1 MTNKFSL
8 QDILR
13 FVVPSTLG
21 VLIFLTPVFVDGRPT
36 IGMGIIFELLQG
48 VTQDYLPGFV
58 TVLLFIS
65 CCCSTY
71 FSLSKKKHHQRPTNQ
86 IEQIFTTNISWLII
100 RILGSVFA
108 GLVFFGVGPD
118 WIISPSTGGTVLFQ
132 LASTL
137 TVFFLVACFLLPFLI
152 DYGVAEFM
160 GTLLEKPF
168 LWAFR
173 LPGRASIDTLAS
185 WLGSSSVGVLI
196 TVQQHEKGCYSGR
209 EAAVIATN
217 FSVASIAFCFLVAKV
232 IEIDHRFFEFYLSIL
247 FSGLVAALILPRIW
261 PLAKK
266 EDVYLV
272 EQATFEDRPGA
283 DVGVLGWAF
292 TQGIEKAKTAPNLKL
307 LLKNSLINVLDIWFS
322 LLPSVVAIGT
332 IVLAL
337 AEFTPLFSILTKPMV
352 PILELMQIPEA
363 QAAAPTFL
371 VGFADMYLP
380 AVIGKNIE
388 SEMTRFIIG
397 CVSITQIIYMTEIGT
412 LILKSNIPLKVGEL
426 LVIFLLRTL
435 ITLPIITAIA
445 HFIYR

>member
-1 MTNKFSL
+1 M
-8 QDILR
+8 
-13 FVVPSTLG
+13 
-21 VLIFLTPVFVDGRPT
+21 
-36 IGMGIIFELLQG
+36 
-48 VTQDYLPGFV
+48 
-58 TVLLFIS
+58 
-65 CCCSTY
+65 
-71 FSLSKKKHHQRPTNQ
+71 NQ
-86 IEQIFTTNISWLII
+86 IEQIFTTTISWLII
-100 RILGSVFA
+100 RILGSIFA

-137 TVFFLVACFLLPFLI
+137 AVFFLVACLLLPFLI
-152 DYGVAEFM
+152 DYGVAEFV

-196 TVQQHEKGCYSGR
+196 TIQQHEKGCYSGR

-217 FSVASIAFCFLVAKV
+217 FSVASIAFCFLVATV

-247 FSGLVAALILPRIW
+247 FSGLVAALILPRVW

-266 EDVYLV
+266 EDVYLI
-272 EQATFEDRPGA
+272 EQATVVGRPGTG
-283 DVGVLGWAF
+283 VGVLGWAF
-292 TQGIEKAKTAPNLKL
+292 TQGVEKAKTAPNLKL

-363 QAAAPTFL
+363 PAAAPTFL